1 MIGFVWAEDT
11 QHNIGIDGHLPWSLP
26 NDMKRFKDL
35 TTGNTIVMGRKTFE
49 SFPNGPLPNRLNIV
63 VSRDQNYQVKHPAIL
78 INSKSE
84 LYDHVDPDDKI
95 MVIGGKGI
103 FEMFKDDVDTLY
115 VTKIHHEFSG
125 DTKMSEIDY
134 KDFKLVEKKEGTVD
148 EKNLYPY
155 TFETYHRLTNVEV
168 N

>member
-63 VSRDQNYQVKHPAIL
+63 VSRDQNYQVKQPAIL

-134 KDFKLVEKKEGTVD
+134 KDFKLVEKKEGTMD
-148 EKNLYPY
+148 AKNLYPY
-155 TFETYHRLTNVEV
+155 TFETYQRLTNVEV